1 MKEKNLKTFSNL
13 IRKKLIEKKFWQ
25 WVGGWKDAGD
35 ICDDAEAWFNQMSIK
50 EQKEEIKELK
60 KLIK

>member
-1 MKEKNLKTFSNL
+1 MKEKNLKVFSNL
-13 IRKKLIEKKFWQ
+13 IREKLTEKKFWQ
-25 WVGGWKDAGD
+25 WVGVWKDGGD
-35 ICDDAEAWFNQMSIK
+35 VCDDAEEWFRDMSIK